1 MPSLAYL
8 NERAFMSIPI
18 GGVCLSL
25 PDKPFIGTY
34 RADSAMGNIQS
45 SGRMSSH
52 GGGEMSSHDCECP
65 AQSWGI
71 EYTIIDGNFQ
81 LLVIGRMF

>member
-1 MPSLAYL
+1 MGEFVFL
-8 NERAFMSIPI
+8 
-18 GGVCLSL
+18 L

-34 RADSAMGNIQS
+34 RADPAIGNIQS

-52 GGGEMSSHDCECP
+52 GGGEMSSHDCEFP